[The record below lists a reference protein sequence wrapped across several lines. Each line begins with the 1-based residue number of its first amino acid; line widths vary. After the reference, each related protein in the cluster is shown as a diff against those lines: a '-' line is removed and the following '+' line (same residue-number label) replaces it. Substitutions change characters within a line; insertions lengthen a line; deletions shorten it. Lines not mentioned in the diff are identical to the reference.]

1 MTNMYQKSCLN
12 AYGFIISNYL
22 YKSCQLLGSN
32 EHTQANIVSSVE
44 FSLKVN
50 IKKDWV
56 KHRFRF

>member
-32 EHTQANIVSSVE
+32 EHTQANIVSSV
-44 FSLKVN
+44 
-50 IKKDWV
+50 
-56 KHRFRF
+56 